1 MEEDPIRDHR
11 LPMNLEQ
18 RYKQEG
24 TLDSTSLGQ
33 IAMLP
38 AEQNSRAYQIHRTTT
53 LQKLYGHPSLRQ
65 RGSED
70 TLDTNVPGAE
80 AQLRMSGTMS
90 TLIGPLPK
98 ENQQTDVPS
107 TLTRHG
113 ALNGRNGLKTC
124 RLILPTRTHTYT
136 SFGMTEAL
144 GQLVH
149 LSM

>member
-1 MEEDPIRDHR
+1 MDAITEEDRIRDHR
-11 LPMNLEQ
+11 LPMDLEQ
-18 RYKQEG
+18 RYMQER
-24 TLDSTSLGQ
+24 TRDSTRLGQ

-65 RGSED
+65 QGSED

-80 AQLRMSGTMS
+80 VQLRKSGTTS

-98 ENQQTDVPS
+98 ENQQTGAPS

-113 ALNGRNGLKTC
+113 ALNGRNGRRTC
-124 RLILPTRTHTYT
+124 RLILPTHTHTST
-136 SFGMTEAL
+136 FFGMTEAL
-144 GQLVH
+144 GQ
-149 LSM
+149 